1 MTCCLAKSDLVWH
14 FWEFW
19 RKKIWIICYI
29 FLRNISVYRV
39 QNSKKKESKWVLTCQ
54 RAEEPQTAAVR
65 RPSPDWGWCTSCRWR
80 LSASCCT
87 HWGEWRMVASAW
99 SVPPSPSASLA
110 SLSSHVGLVVA
121 RCNRPFQPS
130 LCTVECNVEKIRLMY
145 IHCTYKCSITILL
158 KLGFFED
165 IMRR

>member
-1 MTCCLAKSDLVWH
+1 MTCCPAKSDLVWH
-14 FWEFW
+14 SWEFW
-19 RKKIWIICYI
+19 KKKWIICYI
-29 FLRNISVYRV
+29 YLRNDSVYWFK
-39 QNSKKKESKWVLTCQ
+39 NSKKERKWLLTCQ

-87 HWGEWRMVASAW
+87 RWGEWWTAASVW

-110 SLSSHVGLVVA
+110 SLSSHVGLVVT

-130 LCTVECNVEKIRLMY
+130 LCTVECNVEKVRSLY
-145 IHCTYKCSITILL
+145 IQV
-158 KLGFFED
+158 
-165 IMRR
+165 